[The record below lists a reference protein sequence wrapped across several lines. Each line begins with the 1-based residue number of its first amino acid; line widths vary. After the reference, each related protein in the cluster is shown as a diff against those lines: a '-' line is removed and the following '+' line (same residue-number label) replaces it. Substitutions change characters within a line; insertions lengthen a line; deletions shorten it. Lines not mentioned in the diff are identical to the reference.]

1 MKRFAPFLLCIFAG
15 FLPTQFS
22 YAQASDLTDNQI
34 LKQLESSGELDKAV
48 QRSLDRIKQKE
59 LEERRIAAQKEN
71 ELRAEKAKSVR
82 KVNPKTDYIY
92 GKVNAPISIILFSDF
107 ECPYC
112 KRFHETPQDVV
123 DSMPDQVNLVW
134 RNFPL
139 SFHDPMATKEAGAA
153 ICAYQ
158 QGGNTAF
165 WEYSNAVME
174 LTKLNGQGMPAKE
187 GEDAI
192 LNLAKLQQL
201 DITKFK
207 VCLVSPQT
215 KKLIDADKENGSASG
230 IQGTPGVIVLNNKT
244 GTLEFLIG
252 AVPIDVLKAAVSKV
266 SSKP

>member
-1 MKRFAPFLLCIFAG
+1 MIGTLAFQLTPSFAQPI
-15 FLPTQFS
+15 S
-22 YAQASDLTDNQI
+22 NQSV
-34 LKQLESSGELDKAV
+34 LEQLEASGELDKAV

-59 LEERRIAAQKEN
+59 LEARKLAEQKEN

-92 GKVNAPISIILFSDF
+92 GKVNAPVSIILFSDF

-112 KRFHETPQDVV
+112 KRFHETPQNVV
-123 DSMPDQVNLVW
+123 DSMPGQVNLVW

-158 QGGNTAF
+158 PGGNTAF
-165 WEYSNAVME
+165 WEYSNAIME
-174 LTKLNGQGMPAKE
+174 LTKLNGQGMPAKD

-201 DITKFK
+201 DIAKFK
-207 VCLVSPQT
+207 LCLTSPEV
-215 KKLIDADKENGSASG
+215 KKLINADKENGSASG
-230 IQGTPGVIVLNNKT
+230 IKGTQGVIVLNNKT
-244 GTLEFLIG
+244 GVLEFLNG
-252 AVPIDVLKAAVSKV
+252 AVSIDVLKAAVSKV
-266 SSKP
+266 SSKS

>member
-1 MKRFAPFLLCIFAG
+1 MNKFIICLMVSYLGFFIPSSFA
-15 FLPTQFS
+15 QS
-22 YAQASDLTDNQI
+22 NMNQTT
-34 LKQLESSGELDKAV
+34 LEQLESSGELDKAV

-59 LEERRIAAQKEN
+59 LEARKLAEQKEN
-71 ELRAEKAKSVR
+71 ELRAEKAKFVR

-112 KRFHETPQDVV
+112 KRFHETPQKVV
-123 DSMPDQVNLVW
+123 DSMPSQVNLVW

-165 WEYSNAVME
+165 WEYSNAIME
-174 LTKLNGQGMPAKE
+174 LTKLNGQGMPAKD

-201 DITKFK
+201 DMAKFK
-207 VCLVSPQT
+207 LCLASPEV

-244 GTLEFLIG
+244 GVLEFVKG
-252 AVPIDVLKAAVSKV
+252 AVSVDVLKAAVSKV
-266 SSKP
+266 SSKT